1 MKFSDD
7 FQTRIEELIH
17 LTWNIFQQK
26 VWNELL
32 KLNKEASMQL
42 HYSYILQESIPL
54 IIFEKNESII
64 VELESW
70 VKIYNSNKE
79 VDLLI
84 TWKKWDIEY
93 KIAIEMKFYK
103 KLASSGKSRW
113 ASDIFKKDVYED
125 LQLLEKYKT
134 FNHCY
139 KWIEL
144 IITDYEWF
152 INPKNKLTKSWDYD
166 ISQWAKWGS
175 KIYNTPIWWKEVNIN
190 LYNNYTFNWIKNWK
204 YFFCLIV

>member
-134 FNHCY
+134 FNHCD

-166 ISQWAKWGS
+166 ISQWATWGS

-204 YFFCLIV
+204 FYFCII

>member
-70 VKIYNSNKE
+70 VKINNSNKE
-79 VDLLI
+79 IDLLI

-134 FNHCY
+134 FNHCD

-204 YFFCLIV
+204 FYFCIIK